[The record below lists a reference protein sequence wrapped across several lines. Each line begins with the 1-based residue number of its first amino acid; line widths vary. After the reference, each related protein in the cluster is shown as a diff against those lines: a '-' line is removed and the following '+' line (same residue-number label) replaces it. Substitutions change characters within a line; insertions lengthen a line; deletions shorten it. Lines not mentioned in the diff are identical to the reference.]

1 MVPTGIVPSAK
12 LQSSSSRRLPLNLQY
27 PPTSSLRAMK
37 PTDPIQITQLEHGT
51 KLQKGDLWTFL
62 DATEGEP
69 GHERVRS
76 AKKPGNA
83 TERSENE
90 HVPVRWFYFI
100 RPSAPLRSRHVPG
113 GNPCRSGGRE
123 CVGEWESGR

>member
-62 DATEGEP
+62 DATDGEP
-69 GHERVRS
+69 ATREYDPRRS
-76 AKKPGNA
+76 LA
-83 TERSENE
+83 TRRSDPKMSMSLFAGSTSSDLP
-90 HVPVRWFYFI
+90 HY
-100 RPSAPLRSRHVPG
+100 
-113 GNPCRSGGRE
+113 
-123 CVGEWESGR
+123 